1 VADRSEASYPGRSL
15 GLPAGGPGSIADTGR
30 RLAGVTLDWLVC
42 LLVSNAF
49 LDGNPWATLGVFAS
63 LHVLTVG
70 TVGSSPGHLLLGMR
84 VQRLGGGWA
93 GPLPAIVRTALLC
106 LAVPALIFDADQ
118 RGLHDRVPGTVLVRR

>member
-1 VADRSEASYPGRSL
+1 MVDRREASYPGRRL
-15 GLPAGGPGSIADTGR
+15 GLPAQGPGSIAGAGR
-30 RLAGVTLDWLVC
+30 RLAAVTLDWLGS

-84 VQRLGGGWA
+84 VERLGGGWA
-93 GPLPAIVRTALLC
+93 GPVPAIVRTALLC